1 MLVEIHMIQNHA
13 PSNLNRDDTGS
24 PKDCLFGGV
33 LRARISSQCLKSS
46 IRGSSVFKEALDEL
60 LGIRTR
66 KLPSEIS
73 KQLRSLGC
81 NDEQTIRTIAIRV
94 AAFGKKDSGTGTDSS
109 ETETDS
115 ESEID
120 SESGNNSS
128 HSETSTDLYPKTRQL
143 IFLSLDEIRTL
154 GEKLKAILDN
164 EGLSAFDM
172 PKETKK
178 SKKDKSKD
186 LESRLGVLVP
196 RSVDIALFGRMTTSK
211 LFEDVQ
217 ATMQVAHAIST
228 HKITRQFDYYTGVDD
243 LNKAAEETGA
253 GMIGDIEFNSATY
266 YKYFSLDW
274 DSFVKALG
282 GDVETAR
289 KALGAFIRA
298 AALSTPTGKQNTFA
312 AHNLPDAILVE
323 IKAKKQ
329 PVSYANAFVKPVR
342 ADAERDIV
350 GASIAAFSDYRTR
363 LCSAYGIKPEM
374 TAYLAVRE
382 DEIAGAEKVGTLD
395 KLIEATIV
403 TLDGRTVGQ

>member
-33 LRARISSQCLKSS
+33 LRARLSSQCLKRS
-46 IRGSSVFKEALDEL
+46 IRLSDEFASELKGHLGTRTRRLPIELKKTLIEKLGCQEADATLIATKASGFGSSKETA
-60 LGIRTR
+60 
-66 KLPSEIS
+66 
-73 KQLRSLGC
+73 
-81 NDEQTIRTIAIRV
+81 
-94 AAFGKKDSGTGTDSS
+94 
-109 ETETDS
+109 
-115 ESEID
+115 
-120 SESGNNSS
+120 
-128 HSETSTDLYPKTRQL
+128 DLTTRQL
-143 IFLSLDEIRTL
+143 IFLGDDEVEALAGELKALLATL
-154 GEKLKAILDN
+154 GNKAFTALKTD
-164 EGLSAFDM
+164 
-172 PKETKK
+172 
-178 SKKDKSKD
+178 D
-186 LESRLGVLVP
+186 LEAKLARKLP
-196 RSVDIALFGRMTTSK
+196 RSIDIALFGRMTTSK
-211 LFEDVQ
+211 LFDDVE

-374 TAYLAVRE
+374 AAYLAVRE